1 MRRIIFAIVNG
12 CMGALVG
19 LCVALITG
27 KTAAI
32 IVCAILG
39 AIISLLVR
47 PRS

>member
-19 LCVALITG
+19 LLVALVTG
-27 KTAAI
+27 RNAAI

-39 AIISLLVR
+39 AIVSLLVR

>member
-19 LCVALITG
+19 LAVAFVTG
-27 KTAAI
+27 KNAAI

-39 AIISLLVR
+39 ALASLLIS